1 MGRHKN
7 LLFAHSRS
15 ASLHCSEA
23 PAIPNVLL
31 GMTQLKP
38 LIVNFYVL
46 ISSCAKVSN
55 ILKNSIRYLLF
66 YAILYHGMA
75 TILEDSHFISLPA

>member
-1 MGRHKN
+1 MDNFGDNMQMGRHKN

-15 ASLHCSEA
+15 ASVHCSEA

-38 LIVNFYVL
+38 LRVKFLCL
-46 ISSCAKVSN
+46 IKGCAKV
-55 ILKNSIRYLLF
+55 LKWGFAPHDLYSKPLLRP
-66 YAILYHGMA
+66 LHDG
-75 TILEDSHFISLPA
+75 

>member
-1 MGRHKN
+1 MGDNIQMERHKV

-31 GMTQLKP
+31 GMTQLKHWKQC
-38 LIVNFYVL
+38 LGGRVGIGAVCKTAQSKIFMSYN
-46 ISSCAKVSN
+46 K
-55 ILKNSIRYLLF
+55 
-66 YAILYHGMA
+66 
-75 TILEDSHFISLPA
+75 